1 MSKKKS
7 SQNDRLM
14 EYLNNFLH
22 TNEDSRGDELE
33 ARFGTKRPI
42 TQIQFDAVVAKIKSL
57 GFEANT
63 MQGKYHMNIQ
73 GEYNDPKSGFTKIS
87 NLRTEIAGL
96 DNIQNYCKTNTMNPE
111 KFSTVSFTQKVRKS
125 SGSSFLEPIDYFS
138 CSVFSTDA

>member
-42 TQIQFDAVVAKIKSL
+42 RKSNLTRLLQKLNHWGSKQIQCRESI
-57 GFEANT
+57 
-63 MQGKYHMNIQ
+63 I
-73 GEYNDPKSGFTKIS
+73 
-87 NLRTEIAGL
+87 
-96 DNIQNYCKTNTMNPE
+96 
-111 KFSTVSFTQKVRKS
+111 
-125 SGSSFLEPIDYFS
+125 
-138 CSVFSTDA
+138 